1 MKHELEA
8 ALHLAGFLLQIKAI
22 KLNPANPFT
31 WASGMRS
38 PIYCDNRITLSYHKI
53 RTHIR
58 QEFVSGI
65 MEKYDRPDLIVGV
78 ATGGIAPGVLVAQE
92 LGVPFAYVRPEKKSH
107 GLNNQVEGLVE
118 AGQSVVII
126 EDLVSTGGSSLR
138 AVEAV
143 REKGAEVKGMF
154 AIFTYGLSI
163 AEKNFANANC
173 ELTTLTDY
181 DTLLK
186 KVSEEGFVQEEEMQ
200 SLIKWRLDPEAWSNN
215 FKNKG

>member
-8 ALHLAGFLLQIKAI
+8 ALNLAGFLLQIKAI

-65 MEKYDRPDLIVGV
+65 MEKYDKPDLIVGV

-126 EDLVSTGGSSLR
+126 EDLVSTGGSSLS

-143 REKGAEVKGMF
+143 RAKGAEVKGMF

-163 AEKNFANANC
+163 AEKNFENASC
-173 ELTTLTDY
+173 ELTTLTDF

>member
-8 ALHLAGFLLQIKAI
+8 ALNLAGFLLQIKAI

-65 MEKYDRPDLIVGV
+65 MEKYDKPDLIVGV

-107 GLNNQVEGLVE
+107 GLNNQIEGLVE

-126 EDLVSTGGSSLR
+126 EDLVSTGGSSLS

-163 AEKNFANANC
+163 AEKNFENANC
-173 ELTTLTDY
+173 ELTTLTDF

>member
-8 ALHLAGFLLQIKAI
+8 ALNLAGFLLQIKAI

-65 MEKYDRPDLIVGV
+65 MEKYDKPDLIVGV

-126 EDLVSTGGSSLR
+126 EDLVSTGGSSLS

-163 AEKNFANANC
+163 AEKNFENANC
-173 ELTTLTDY
+173 ELTTLTDF